1 MKVKL
6 HHETYCFFL
15 YWQQGMLWNHKET
28 VLHPEAFHLEEN
40 EKEEKVLTTT
50 YYKEGTNTLKPQIL
64 FNQFTQIHSK
74 LDTK

>member
-28 VLHPEAFHLEEN
+28 VLHPEAFQLEEN
-40 EKEEKVLTTT
+40 
-50 YYKEGTNTLKPQIL
+50 
-64 FNQFTQIHSK
+64 
-74 LDTK
+74 